1 MIRLPRYLTSLLM
14 TVVYLLLTLSPLV
27 SIGIHSQPFL
37 QVLSRE
43 CSGDC
48 RLCDCSAER
57 SASRSCC
64 CWQKKLA
71 EAKKQRAKRNAS
83 CSLDTSAPI
92 KTAGS
97 CCDKHSQQEDDD
109 HEAVVAS
116 PQAGNSPDNDS
127 DTVGI
132 STCPCGSDKDLAF
145 SGSEKSQHIPFR
157 YSGGMLLTQVTCF
170 SFLQPELLISR
181 YREPPDPPPKVPAV
195 S

>member
-1 MIRLPRYLTSLLM
+1 MKRLPRYLTSLLM

-27 SIGIHSQPFL
+27 SIGIQAQPFL

-48 RLCDCSAER
+48 GRCGCSAER

-71 EAKKQRAKRNAS
+71 EAKKQRAMLNAS
-83 CSLDTSAPI
+83 CSLATTASS
-92 KTAGS
+92 KTAGD
-97 CCDKHSQQEDDD
+97 CCDKHSQQEDYDQ
-109 HEAVVAS
+109 EAVVTT
-116 PQAGNSPDNDS
+116 PQTGNSPDNGS

-145 SGSEKSQHIPFR
+145 SGTEKSQHIPFR
-157 YSGGMLLTQVTCF
+157 YSGRMLLPQVTSF
-170 SFLQPELLISR
+170 SFLQPERLYSR
-181 YREPPDPPPKVPAV
+181 YCEPPDPPPKVPAV